1 MPGDASCGKWEGGG
15 QPGAEDSVLS
25 VFGTISVSL
34 AKPGNFRS
42 ASFEKKRLNLVKEVF
57 MEGMYE

>member
-1 MPGDASCGKWEGGG
+1 M
-15 QPGAEDSVLS
+15 LS